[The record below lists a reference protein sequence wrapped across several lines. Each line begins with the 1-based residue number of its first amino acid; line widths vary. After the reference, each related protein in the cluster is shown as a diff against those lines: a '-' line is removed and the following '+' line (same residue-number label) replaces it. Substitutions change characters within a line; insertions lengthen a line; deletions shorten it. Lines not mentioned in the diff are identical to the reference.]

1 MSQELRALDQT
12 TLGELLMQQIID
24 SNMGID
30 GVVNSELSRNR
41 RKQYAVEYISQMKT
55 DSMTKIRDN
64 IWSMSYMYVFENFV
78 EYWSQQLVGHWRG
91 NQRGYR
97 NKIYISIRNIFEE
110 IFEKELVRESQQQN
124 LLFQTSRMILQ
135 FEGIGYLPE
144 PHFMHAIE
152 KAAAIVDLTI
162 LLDAS

>member
-1 MSQELRALDQT
+1 MSQEQIVLDKN
-12 TLGELLMQQIID
+12 TLGEMLMKQIID

-41 RKQYAVEYISQMKT
+41 RKQYAVEYISQMRT
-55 DSMTKIRDN
+55 DSMMKIRDN

-97 NKIYISIRNIFEE
+97 NKIYISIRNIFGE

-124 LLFQTSRMILQ
+124 LLSQKSRLILQ
-135 FEGIGYLPE
+135 FDGMGYMPE

-152 KAAAIVDLTI
+152 KAAVIVDLTI

>member
-24 SNMGID
+24 SNMGIN

-41 RKQYAVEYISQMKT
+41 RKQYAVEYISQMRT

-91 NQRGYR
+91 ISVDTAIKSIFPSAIFLEKFLKR
-97 NKIYISIRNIFEE
+97 NW
-110 IFEKELVRESQQQN
+110 
-124 LLFQTSRMILQ
+124 
-135 FEGIGYLPE
+135 
-144 PHFMHAIE
+144 
-152 KAAAIVDLTI
+152 
-162 LLDAS
+162 

>member
-1 MSQELRALDQT
+1 M
-12 TLGELLMQQIID
+12 
-24 SNMGID
+24 
-30 GVVNSELSRNR
+30 
-41 RKQYAVEYISQMKT
+41 
-55 DSMTKIRDN
+55 
-64 IWSMSYMYVFENFV
+64 
-78 EYWSQQLVGHWRG
+78 VGHWRG

-97 NKIYISIRNIFEE
+97 NKIYISIRNIFGE

-124 LLFQTSRMILQ
+124 LLSQKSRLILQ
-135 FEGIGYLPE
+135 FDGMGYMPE